1 MKRGEQPFG
10 QSVFSYLLWLCRGFP
25 SACGIRKTR
34 TVGRTQPG
42 GSSDFDSGTGRDR
55 EGPGLPACQAPA
67 GVFETL
73 VSRLRG
79 SPPLSSRSF
88 SSRICFQVRA
98 GFPRYAIGERGFPR
112 SGSFR
117 AHCVPKWKIRAGP
130 LSGRG
135 SSSTCDT
142 VVVRRG
148 SLEKGDGVVF
158 GDMAS
163 SFFRVPPSSPWHF
176 DSHFPYFS
184 ASNLAIQVCTSVASC
199 VARSVVNKTIRQS
212 GENAAKT
219 CLCTIL
225 TPLRCGPFSARL

>member
-42 GSSDFDSGTGRDR
+42 GGSDFDAGTGRDR
-55 EGPGLPACQAPA
+55 VCLLARRQRGFSRRSSPVSEGVLRCPLALSLPEF
-67 GVFETL
+67 VFKSEL
-73 VSRLRG
+73 VFRG
-79 SPPLSSRSF
+79 MPSGKGGSLVLARFALIVSPSGRSF
-88 SSRICFQVRA
+88 
-98 GFPRYAIGERGFPR
+98 
-112 SGSFR
+112 
-117 AHCVPKWKIRAGP
+117 
-130 LSGRG
+130 
-135 SSSTCDT
+135 
-142 VVVRRG
+142 VRRG